1 MFSVRVD
8 ISTSWLALLNYSNLE
23 LSKGLVGMKRDTY
36 GYVQNKYRGWL
47 EIVLARLNYDYFV
60 SGGNE
65 GIIQYLFK

>member
-23 LSKGLVGMKRDTY
+23 LSKGLVGMKRDRY

-47 EIVLARLNYDYFV
+47 EIVLARLHYNYFV
-60 SGGNE
+60 SGRNE
-65 GIIQYLFK
+65 GIIQYLTK